1 METLKK
7 NIFTNYTI
15 SIIEP
20 WIKYLETIRGF
31 GTHTLNAYK
40 RDVLDFL
47 KFCNNEKHNFLAP
60 NKQVI
65 REYLFNLSERKLS
78 RPTVARRISS
88 LKNFFKFLL
97 KDKTIS
103 TLDVSIFK
111 SPKLKR
117 NFPKSIDSNLVT
129 KALFSL
135 IDEKND
141 AWINLRDRAVMLLL
155 YGAGLRISEA
165 LSLKKKEAP
174 RGDWLRVLGKGNKY
188 RDVPLLPVICDGVK
202 DYLDLCPFNVQEDG
216 PLFLGKRGGV
226 LSPRIIQRRVENL
239 RYELGLPSHTTPH
252 ALRHAFATHL
262 LSGGADLRAIQQLLG
277 HSSLSATQVYSH
289 TSMERIKEVFKN
301 SHPRAK

>member
-1 METLKK
+1 MVTLKK
-7 NIFTNYTI
+7 NNYQDHTI

-20 WIKYLETIRGF
+20 WIKHLEMMRGF
-31 GTHTLNAYK
+31 GINTLSAYK

-47 KFCNNEKHNFLAP
+47 KFCNNEKYDFLSP
-60 NKQVI
+60 NKHVI
-65 REYLFNLSERKLS
+65 REYLFNLSKRKLS

-97 KDKTIS
+97 KDKIIS
-103 TLDVSIFK
+103 PLDVSIFK

-117 NFPKSIDSNLVT
+117 SFPKSIDSNLVT

-135 IDEKND
+135 IDKKND
-141 AWINLRDRAVMLLL
+141 VWINLRDRAVMLLL

-165 LSLKKKEAP
+165 LSLKKKDAP
-174 RGDWLRVLGKGNKY
+174 RGDWLRVLGKGNKH
-188 RDVPLLPVICDGVK
+188 RDVPLLPIICDGVK
-202 DYLDLCPFNVQEDG
+202 DYLDLCPFDVQEES
-216 PLFLGKRGGV
+216 PLFLGKRGGA

-262 LSGGADLRAIQQLLG
+262 LSEGADLRAIQQLLG
-277 HSSLSATQVYSH
+277 HSSLSTTQRYTDVNEAELLSLH
-289 TSMERIKEVFKN
+289 KAI
-301 SHPRAK
+301 HPRS

>member
-1 METLKK
+1 MVTLKK
-7 NIFTNYTI
+7 NNYQDYTI

-20 WIKYLETIRGF
+20 WIMYLETIRGF
-31 GTHTLNAYK
+31 GTHTLSAYK

-47 KFCNNEKHNFLAP
+47 RFCKNEKHDFFNP
-60 NKQVI
+60 NKHVI
-65 REYLFNLSERKLS
+65 REYLVNLSERKLS

-97 KDKTIS
+97 KDKIIS
-103 TLDVSIFK
+103 SLDVSIFK

-117 NFPKSIDSNLVT
+117 SFPKSIESNLVA

-135 IDEKND
+135 IDEKNE
-141 AWINLRDRAVMLLL
+141 AWINLRDRAVLLLL

-174 RGDWLRVLGKGNKY
+174 RGDWLRVLGKGNKH
-188 RDVPLLPVICDGVK
+188 RDVPLLPIICESVR
-202 DYLDLCPFNVQEDG
+202 DYLELCPFNYEEEG
-216 PLFLGKRGGV
+216 PLFLGKRGGA
-226 LSPRIIQRRVENL
+226 LSPRIIQRRVQNL

-277 HSSLSATQVYSH
+277 HSSLSTTQRYTDVNEAELLSLH
-289 TSMERIKEVFKN
+289 KAI
-301 SHPRAK
+301 HPRS